1 MKLARCELDNQQFW
15 AVVNVEK
22 AIVKKITGVFA
33 LWGPSL
39 TQSINEGVSADGEAK
54 YWLEPKIELAENN
67 YYSEQQLNEVRLLIE
82 HHRDELIDAWLQRF
96 YSGS

>member
-1 MKLARCELDNQQFW
+1 MGPIVFR
-15 AVVNVEK
+15 EK
-22 AIVKKITGVFA
+22 GYRFYFLSKSEQERHVHV
-33 LWGPSL
+33 
-39 TQSINEGVSADGEAK
+39 VSADGEAK